1 MLFARE
7 FRGIAISPIPGDGPQ
22 RRSKMTTS
30 STAPTS
36 GTHDQVEGKVH
47 EVKGAVKQKIG
58 QVTNNPRLED
68 EGTAERIDGVIEKKV
83 GDVKK
88 VFNK

>member
-1 MLFARE
+1 M
-7 FRGIAISPIPGDGPQ
+7 I
-22 RRSKMTTS
+22 MTS
-30 STAPTS
+30 STTTTT

-47 EVKGAVKQKIG
+47 EVKGAIKQKIG
-58 QVTNNPRLED
+58 QATNNPNLED
-68 EGTAERIDGVIEKKV
+68 EGTAERINGVVEKKV